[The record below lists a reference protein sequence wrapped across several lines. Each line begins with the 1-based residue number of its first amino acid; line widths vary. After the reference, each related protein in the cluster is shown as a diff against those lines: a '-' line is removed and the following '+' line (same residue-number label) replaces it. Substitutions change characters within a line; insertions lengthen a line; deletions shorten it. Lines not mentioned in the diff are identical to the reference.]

1 MDDNKEQIKLLL
13 LPYAGGSAL
22 FYSRWVK
29 YLSKHIKM
37 VPIELPGRGIHL
49 FLHMVNL
56 KAEGK
61 LRLCIFAFFL
71 FIRLNW

>member
-37 VPIELPGRGIHL
+37 VPIELPGRGMR
-49 FLHMVNL
+49 F
-56 KAEGK
+56 KE
-61 LRLCIFAFFL
+61 
-71 FIRLNW
+71 W